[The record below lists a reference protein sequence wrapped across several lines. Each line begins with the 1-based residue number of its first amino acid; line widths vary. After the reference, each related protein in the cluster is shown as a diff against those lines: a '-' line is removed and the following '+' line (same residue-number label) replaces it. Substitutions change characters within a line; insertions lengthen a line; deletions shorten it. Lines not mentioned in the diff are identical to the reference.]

1 MVRFVPRPLYDW
13 AVADPKRIVIVD
25 DSEVFCRAWQEFLQF
40 RYPGQVRVE
49 FYLDPVTAL
58 PQVRPDIALLLVDL
72 EMPVLDGKKFL
83 AFAAAK
89 GVDRRRAVV
98 VSARDAE
105 ELHRL
110 FSTGECLAVINKEDP
125 PQQAA
130 FLMILDSVMRKP

>member
-1 MVRFVPRPLYDW
+1 M
-13 AVADPKRIVIVD
+13 AGSKRIVIVD

-40 RYPGQVRVE
+40 RYPGQVQVE
-49 FYLDPVTAL
+49 WYLDPVAAL
-58 PQVRPDIALLLVDL
+58 REVRSDIALLLVDL
-72 EMPVLDGKKFL
+72 EMPVIDGKKFL
-83 AFAAAK
+83 EFAAGT
-89 GVDRRRAVV
+89 GVDRRRAVI

-110 FSTGECLAVINKEDP
+110 FPTGDCLAVINKEDP